1 MKPYFNEIA
10 ILMLGVCSVV
20 LSATLVYV
28 ATKYEKLKATLKHN
42 NIMRLRL
49 IVDLAVMKEDYE
61 TAAMASE
68 MIKQLEGN

>member
-1 MKPYFNEIA
+1 MKDSETIA
-10 ILMLGVCSVV
+10 LL
-20 LSATLVYV
+20 LSSICAVASSAAFLLAMIENNKLV
-28 ATKYEKLKATLKHN
+28 AKLKHN

-68 MIKQLEGN
+68 IT